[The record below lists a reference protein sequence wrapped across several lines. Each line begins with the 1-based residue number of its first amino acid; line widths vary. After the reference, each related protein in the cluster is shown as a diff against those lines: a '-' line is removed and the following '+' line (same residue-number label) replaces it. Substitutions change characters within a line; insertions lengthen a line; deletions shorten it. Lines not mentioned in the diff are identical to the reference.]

1 MLLFACLWAATI
13 RTNAETIEGRV
24 VSIADGDTI
33 TVLTSGKEQ
42 IKTRLDSIDAPEK
55 KMPFGNVAKKALSDL
70 VYNKQVIL
78 ESHKTDRY
86 KRKVAVVWLD
96 GKPVNLEMVSRGM
109 AWVYRKYAR
118 NPAYYAAETVA
129 KANKLGLWSQSNPQ
143 PPWEFRHPDATQAVP
158 QPNLLLVSGT
168 ANSSFTCGSKRYC
181 KQMISRD
188 EANYYLTQCGVKSLD
203 RDNDGQACE
212 SLN

>member
-1 MLLFACLWAATI
+1 MLFFACLWAATI
-13 RTNAETIEGRV
+13 QTNAENIEGRV

-33 TVLTSGKEQ
+33 TVLTSDKKQ

-55 KMPFGNVAKKALSDL
+55 KMLFGNVAKKAFSDL

-78 ESHKTDRY
+78 ETHKTDRY
-86 KRKVAVVWLD
+86 KRKVAIVWLD
-96 GKPVNLEMVSRGM
+96 GKPVNLEMVNLGM

-118 NPAYYAAETVA
+118 DPAYYAAETVA
-129 KANKLGLWSQSNPQ
+129 KANKLGLWSQSDPQ
-143 PPWEFRHPDATQAVP
+143 PPWEFRHPDITQAVP
-158 QPNLLLVSGT
+158 KSNLLLVSGT
-168 ANSSFTCGSKRYC
+168 TNSSFTCGGKRYC

-188 EANYYLTQCGVKSLD
+188 EANFYLTQCGVKSLD